1 MAERLILSEVKK
13 AFEAEAATLRDMA
26 TLI

>member
-1 MAERLILSEVKK
+1 VAERLIVGEVRK

-26 TLI
+26 TLV